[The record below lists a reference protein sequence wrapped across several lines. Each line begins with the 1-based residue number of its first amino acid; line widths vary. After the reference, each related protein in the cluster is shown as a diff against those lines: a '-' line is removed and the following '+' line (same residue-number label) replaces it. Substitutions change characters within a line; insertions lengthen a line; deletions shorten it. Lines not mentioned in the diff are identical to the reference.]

1 LQAWA
6 ESLGGISYPL
16 LSDFWPHG
24 AVAKRYGVLRDEG
37 DAERAIFIIDRW
49 GMIRYI
55 DIHDIDEQP
64 DNEVL
69 FAELA
74 KVDPGI
80 SAKRSVQRPAE
91 DEELPKGG
99 VVLYCTRWCPACVKA
114 RKWFEM
120 HGIEYVEVNVSV
132 NQKAAEQVM
141 EWAGGNRVTPTLDIH
156 GTILV
161 GWDEAEAAKL
171 LLDEN

>member
-1 LQAWA
+1 M
-6 ESLGGISYPL
+6 GGITYPL

-24 AVAKRYGVLRDEG
+24 EVAQRYGVLRDEG
-37 DAERAIFIIDRW
+37 DAERAIFIIDRRRI
-49 GMIRYI
+49 IRYI

-80 SAKRSVQRPAE
+80 LYKTRVQKAE
-91 DEELPKGG
+91 EEEEELPQGG
-99 VVLYCTRWCPACVKA
+99 VVLYCTRWCPACSKA
-114 RKWFEM
+114 RKWFDQQ
-120 HGIEYVEVNVSV
+120 GIEYVEVNVAT
-132 NQKAAEQVM
+132 NLKAAEQVK

-156 GTILV
+156 GTIMV

-171 LLDEN
+171 LLEGK